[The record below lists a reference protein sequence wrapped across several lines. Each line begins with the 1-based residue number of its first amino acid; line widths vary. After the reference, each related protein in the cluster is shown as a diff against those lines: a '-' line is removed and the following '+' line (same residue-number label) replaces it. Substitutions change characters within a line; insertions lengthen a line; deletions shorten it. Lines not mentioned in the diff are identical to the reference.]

1 MSSSPPSSPAT
12 PRIVDSPWFWLMLF
26 CAAAVAILIAMSPR
40 YAARQR
46 RLEMQYMARE
56 EIVRRQAA
64 GESAVREPGQE
75 GDAPPPAPGELLVPL
90 WPLALLLAV
99 LFAVSGA
106 LLWRS
111 QRLSA
116 QRTRDNLSGGAR

>member
-1 MSSSPPSSPAT
+1 M
-12 PRIVDSPWFWLMLF
+12 W
-26 CAAAVAILIAMSPR
+26 PR

-46 RLEMQYMARE
+46 RLEMQYRARE

-64 GESAVREPGQE
+64 GESAAREPGRE
-75 GDAPPPAPGELLVPL
+75 GDAPPPAAGELIIPL
-90 WPLALLLAV
+90 WPLAVPLVTLMAV
-99 LFAVSGA
+99 AAA

-116 QRTRDNLSGGAR
+116 ERTRRKRSEEAP